1 MCRKVEFSTM
11 PLELALM
18 RNRPE
23 LSDLFDAIQGER
35 GGCECN
41 KYFNIVENDAIFGM
55 SASCYE

>member
-11 PLELALM
+11 PLELAREIDQNYQTYLTPYKA
-18 RNRPE
+18 NV
-23 LSDLFDAIQGER
+23 AVVNG
-35 GGCECN
+35 